1 MPWPPLLNPASEKLT
16 MNDKE
21 IKSHIEKTSLIGQ
34 RVRKPDAPDKSTGKT
49 RYINDMTLPQMLFG
63 KILHAGRPHAE
74 IVSIDTSAAE
84 KLPGVH
90 GVLTGKDVAG
100 LKFGFV
106 RDNVALKDKVRCEH
120 DEVAAVAA
128 ESEEI
133 AEQALRLIRV
143 EYKDL
148 PGVFSPEDGRS
159 EDAPL
164 IQDGFP
170 ENKSLHFEFKH
181 GDLAAAEAE
190 SDFIVDNV
198 FRVHHVTHC
207 CMGTSCAI
215 ADFDNNGKLTIYAQ
229 TQYPYNYKMDLAPA
243 LGMHPGDIRVIQPP
257 VGGAFGSKLDVYPY
271 EPIAALLARKTGRP
285 VKVTYTREEEFKSA
299 PTRQPAVIHMRTGCR
314 KDGTLTFRSADVL
327 LDNGAYT
334 SWGPTI
340 PVVMM
345 RTVSG
350 HYRVPVIDFN
360 AQAIYTNNPYA
371 GSFRG
376 YGNVQTTFATA
387 QQMDMLAE
395 QLDMDPLDFHLK
407 NAQKS
412 GERTPQK
419 CFLRECALDKCLTT
433 AAEASD
439 YVNKRKQ
446 YGRLRDADS
455 RYKKG
460 IGLSSSI
467 HNAGGAKIHK
477 SDGCGTMLKIDDYA
491 RVTLI
496 TGASEIGQGIDAVI
510 TLIVAEELGVP
521 VEHVTIMNN
530 DSDLAPWDVGVHA
543 SRTTFIAGEG
553 ARRAAVKAREQIL
566 NAASTFTDIAADEL
580 DLRGGFVVRDGDGSI
595 VFKLEKLLRKMHFQ
609 PEPELV
615 MVTDYYEPNSEPE
628 GTDHIS
634 DMSAAYAH
642 AVHIAEITVDTW
654 TGEITV
660 DKVTSAQDVG
670 RVISRTGLEAQI
682 EGGIAIGL
690 GYALTENMQLEEGM
704 LKNPCFRDYKVITA
718 PEMPEL
724 DLHFIEDGCAEG
736 PYGAKGASELPTIVI
751 APAIANAFYNA
762 TGVRILSTPL
772 SPEKVVRALLQ
783 IQEGEENSTN
793 SLAAAAAS

>member
-1 MPWPPLLNPASEKLT
+1 
-16 MNDKE
+16 MNRKTIDT
-21 IKSHIEKTSLIGQ
+21 HIEKTTLIGQ

-49 RYINDMTLPQMLFG
+49 RYINDLVLPQMLYG

-74 IVSIDTSAAE
+74 IASIDTTEAE

-90 GVLTGKDVAG
+90 CVLTGKDVAG
-100 LKFGFV
+100 LRFGFV

-128 ESEEI
+128 ETEEL
-133 AEQALRLIRV
+133 ANQALSLIEV
-143 EYKDL
+143 DYEDL
-148 PGVFSPEDGRS
+148 PGVFSPEDGRRD
-159 EDAPL
+159 DAPL
-164 IQDGFP
+164 IHEGFP
-170 ENKSLHFEFKH
+170 GNKSLHFEFKH

-190 SDFIVDNV
+190 SDIIVDNI
-198 FRVHHVTHC
+198 FKVHHVTHC

-215 ADFDNNGKLTIYAQ
+215 ADFDNNGKLTIYSQ

-271 EPIAALLARKTGRP
+271 EPIAALLAKKTGRP
-285 VKVTYTREEEFKSA
+285 VKVLYTREEEFKSA

-350 HYRVPVIDFN
+350 HYRVPVIEYN

-387 QQMDMLAE
+387 QQIDMLAE
-395 QLDMDPLDFHLK
+395 QLGMDPIKFRLM

-412 GERTPQK
+412 GERTPQEA
-419 CFLRECALDKCLTT
+419 FLRECALDKCLTT
-433 AAEASD
+433 AADAAD
-439 YVNKRKQ
+439 FVNKQKQ
-446 YGRLRDADS
+446 YGRLRNSDS

-460 IGLSSSI
+460 IGIASSI

-496 TGASEIGQGIDAVI
+496 TGASEIGQGIDTVI
-510 TLIVAEELGVP
+510 SLIVAEELGVP
-521 VEHVTIMNN
+521 VEHVTLMNN
-530 DSDLAPWDVGVHA
+530 DSDLGPWDVGVHA

-553 ARRAAVKAREQIL
+553 ARRAAVKARQQIL
-566 NAASTFTDIAADEL
+566 NAASTFTEISADEL
-580 DLRGGFVVRDGDGSI
+580 DLRDGFVVRDKNGSI
-595 VFKLEKLLRKMHFQ
+595 LVKLEKLLRQMHFQ

-628 GTDHIS
+628 GADHIS
-634 DMSAAYAH
+634 NMSAAYSH

-654 TGEITV
+654 TGEIKV

-670 RVISRTGLEAQI
+670 RVISRTGLEGQI

-690 GYALTENMQLEEGM
+690 GYALSENMQLEDGM

-724 DLHFIEDGCAEG
+724 DLHFIEDSCAEG

-783 IQEGEENSTN
+783 AQKHYTGS
-793 SLAAAAAS
+793 SDSMAAAAVN

>member
-1 MPWPPLLNPASEKLT
+1 
-16 MNDKE
+16 MNKKT
-21 IKSHIEKTSLIGQ
+21 IATHIEKTTLIGQ
-34 RVRKPDAPDKSTGKT
+34 RVRKPDAADKSTGKT
-49 RYINDMTLPQMLFG
+49 RYINDLVLPQMLYG
-63 KILHAGRPHAE
+63 KILHAGRPHAQ
-74 IVSIDTSAAE
+74 IVSIDTTAAE
-84 KLPGVH
+84 QLPGVH

-106 RDNVALKDKVRCEH
+106 RDNVALKETVRCEH

-128 ESEEI
+128 ETEEI
-133 AEQALRLIRV
+133 ASQALGLIKV

-148 PGVFSPEDGRS
+148 PGVFSPEDGRR

-164 IQDGFP
+164 IRGDFP
-170 ENKSLHFEFKH
+170 GNKSLHFAFEH
-181 GDLAAAEAE
+181 GDLTAAEAE
-190 SDFIVDNV
+190 SDIIVDNV
-198 FRVHHVTHC
+198 FKVHHVTHC

-215 ADFDNNGKLTIYAQ
+215 ADFDNNGKLTIYSQ

-271 EPIAALLARKTGRP
+271 EPIAALLAKKTGRP
-285 VKVTYTREEEFKSA
+285 VKVLYTREEEFKSA
-299 PTRQPAVIHMRTGCR
+299 PTRQPAVIHMRTGCK

-350 HYRVPVIDFN
+350 HYRVPVIAYN

-387 QQMDMLAE
+387 QQIDMLAE
-395 QLDMDPLDFHLK
+395 QLDMDPIEFRLM
-407 NAQKS
+407 NAQKP
-412 GERTPQK
+412 GERTPQQA
-419 CFLRECALDKCLTT
+419 FLRECALDKCLTT
-433 AAEASD
+433 AADATDFVTRQKE
-439 YVNKRKQ
+439 
-446 YGRLRDADS
+446 YGLLRNSDS

-460 IGLSSSI
+460 IGIASSI

-477 SDGCGTMLKIDDYA
+477 SDGCGTMLKVDDYA
-491 RVTLI
+491 RATLI
-496 TGASEIGQGIDAVI
+496 TGASEIGQGIDTVI
-510 TLIVAEELGVP
+510 SLIVAEELGIP
-521 VEHVTIMNN
+521 VEHVTLMNN

-553 ARRAAVKAREQIL
+553 ARRAAVKARQQIL
-566 NAASTFTDIAADEL
+566 NAASTFAEISADEL
-580 DLRGGFVVRDGDGSI
+580 DLRDGFVVRDKEGSI
-595 VFKLEKLLRKMHFQ
+595 VIKLEKLLRQMHFQ

-628 GTDHIS
+628 GADHIS
-634 DMSAAYAH
+634 NMSAAYSH

-654 TGEITV
+654 TGEIKV
-660 DKVTSAQDVG
+660 DKITSAQDVG
-670 RVISRTGLEAQI
+670 RVISRAGLEGQT

-690 GYALTENMQLEEGM
+690 GYALTEDMQLEDGM

-736 PYGAKGASELPTIVI
+736 PYGAKGAAELPTIVI

-772 SPEKVVRALLQ
+772 SPEKVVRAL
-783 IQEGEENSTN
+783 I
-793 SLAAAAAS
+793 LAQQADVSSSDSMATAAVS

>member
-1 MPWPPLLNPASEKLT
+1 
-16 MNDKE
+16 
-21 IKSHIEKTSLIGQ
+21 
-34 RVRKPDAPDKSTGKT
+34 
-49 RYINDMTLPQMLFG
+49 
-63 KILHAGRPHAE
+63 
-74 IVSIDTSAAE
+74 
-84 KLPGVH
+84 
-90 GVLTGKDVAG
+90 
-100 LKFGFV
+100 
-106 RDNVALKDKVRCEH
+106 
-120 DEVAAVAA
+120 
-128 ESEEI
+128 
-133 AEQALRLIRV
+133 
-143 EYKDL
+143 
-148 PGVFSPEDGRS
+148 
-159 EDAPL
+159 
-164 IQDGFP
+164 
-170 ENKSLHFEFKH
+170 
-181 GDLAAAEAE
+181 
-190 SDFIVDNV
+190 
-198 FRVHHVTHC
+198 
-207 CMGTSCAI
+207 
-215 ADFDNNGKLTIYAQ
+215 
-229 TQYPYNYKMDLAPA
+229 
-243 LGMHPGDIRVIQPP
+243 
-257 VGGAFGSKLDVYPY
+257 
-271 EPIAALLARKTGRP
+271 
-285 VKVTYTREEEFKSA
+285 
-299 PTRQPAVIHMRTGCR
+299 
-314 KDGTLTFRSADVL
+314 VL

-350 HYRVPVIDFN
+350 HYRVPVINFKS
-360 AQAIYTNNPYA
+360 QAIYTNNPYA

-387 QQMDMLAE
+387 QQMDMLAD
-395 QLDMDPLDFHLK
+395 QLDMDPLEFHLK

-412 GERTPQK
+412 GEHTPQK

-446 YGRLRDADS
+446 YGLLRDADS

-477 SDGCGTMLKIDDYA
+477 SDGCGTMLKVDDYA
-491 RVTLI
+491 RVTVI

-521 VEHVTIMNN
+521 VEHVTLMNN

-566 NAASTFTDIAADEL
+566 NAASSFADIPADHL
-580 DLRGGFVVRDGDGSI
+580 DLRGGFVVQDDDGSI
-595 VFKLEKLLRKMHFQ
+595 VFKLEKLLRRMHFQ

-628 GTDHIS
+628 GALHIS

-670 RVISRTGLEAQI
+670 RIISRTGLEAQI

-762 TGVRILSTPL
+762 TGVRILNPPL

-783 IQEGEENSTN
+783 YQEDEDSSVD

>member
-1 MPWPPLLNPASEKLT
+1 MDQSVST
-16 MNDKE
+16 
-21 IKSHIEKTSLIGQ
+21 SRIEKTTLIGQ
-34 RVRKPDAPDKSTGKT
+34 RVPKPDAPDKATGKT
-49 RYINDMTLPQMLFG
+49 RYINDMVLPRMLIG

-74 IVSIDTSAAE
+74 IVSMDTSAAE
-84 KLPGVH
+84 QLPGVH
-90 GVLTGKDVAG
+90 CVLTGKDAAG

-106 RDNVALKDKVRCEH
+106 RDNVALKSKVRCEH

-128 ESEEI
+128 DTEEI
-133 AEQALRLIRV
+133 ACQALGLIQV

-148 PGVFSPEDGRS
+148 PGVFSPEQGQMS
-159 EDAPL
+159 DAPL
-164 IQDGFP
+164 IHDNFP
-170 ENKSLHFEFKH
+170 QNKSLHFEFRH
-181 GDLAAAEAE
+181 GDLPAAEAA
-190 SDFIVDNV
+190 SDFIADNV

-215 ADFDNNGKLTIYAQ
+215 ADFDSNGKLTIWSQ

-285 VKVTYTREEEFKSA
+285 VKVIFSREEEFKSA
-299 PTRQPAVIHMRTGCR
+299 PTRQAAVIHMRTGCT

-327 LDNGAYT
+327 LDNGACT

-345 RTVSG
+345 RTTSG
-350 HYRVPVIDFN
+350 HYRVPVVHFN

-395 QLDMDPLDFHLK
+395 QLDMEPIDFHLK

-412 GERTPQK
+412 GETTPQK
-419 CFLRECALDKCLTT
+419 AFLRECALAECLTT
-433 AAEASD
+433 AAQACDYTRKHKQYAEA
-439 YVNKRKQ
+439 RKQ
-446 YGRLRDADS
+446 EG

-460 IGLSSSI
+460 IGLASAI

-477 SDGCGTMLKIDDYA
+477 SDGCGTILKVDDYA
-491 RVTLI
+491 RVTVI
-496 TGASEIGQGIDAVI
+496 TGASEIGQGIDAI
-510 TLIVAEELGVP
+510 INLIVSEELGVP
-521 VEHVTIMNN
+521 LEHITIINN
-530 DSDLAPWDVGVHA
+530 DSDIAPWDVGVHA
-543 SRTTFIAGEG
+543 SRTTFIAGNG
-553 ARRAAVKAREQIL
+553 ARRAAAKARQQIL
-566 NAASTFTDIAADEL
+566 EAAGRMLKIPAAEL
-580 DLRGGFVVRDGDGSI
+580 DLRGGFVVQELCGTKVI
-595 VFKLEKLLRKMHFQ
+595 KLEKLLRQMHFQ

-615 MVTDYYEPNSEPE
+615 MVTDYYEPNSQPE
-628 GTDHIS
+628 GADHIS
-634 DMSAAYAH
+634 DHSAAYAH
-642 AVHIAEITVDTW
+642 AVHIAEVTVDTL
-654 TGEITV
+654 TGEVKV

-670 RVISRTGLEAQI
+670 RVLNRMGLEAQI

-690 GYALTENMQLEEGM
+690 GYALSEEMQLEKG
-704 LKNPCFRDYKVITA
+704 LLQNPCFRDYKVITA

-724 DLHFIEDGCAEG
+724 DLHFIESNCAEG

-751 APAIANAFYNA
+751 APAIANAVYNA
-762 TGVRILSTPL
+762 TGIRFLSTPL
-772 SPEKVVRALLQ
+772 TPEKVARAIWEKQ
-783 IQEGEENSTN
+783 Q
-793 SLAAAAAS
+793 ASEQP